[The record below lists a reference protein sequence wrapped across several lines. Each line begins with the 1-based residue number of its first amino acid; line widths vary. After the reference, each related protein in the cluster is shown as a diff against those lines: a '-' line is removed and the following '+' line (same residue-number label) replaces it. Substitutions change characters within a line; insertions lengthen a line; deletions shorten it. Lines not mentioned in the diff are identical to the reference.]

1 MDTYIEKNKIIG
13 MIKAT
18 PLVEGHEEACR
29 MTLKMACEVLEG
41 ELDTALTQTA
51 EKARVEGEERFG
63 KILSEIES
71 SLKTS
76 NGGKEEIEGIIWIA
90 HEALSASPTK
100 N

>member
-18 PLVEGHEEACR
+18 PLVEGHEDACR

-41 ELDTALTQTA
+41 ELDTALTQSA
-51 EKARVEGEERFG
+51 DQARAEGEEKLRQALQIICDMCDGNVPEQEQIWRFAYG
-63 KILSEIES
+63 EL
-71 SLKTS
+71 
-76 NGGKEEIEGIIWIA
+76 
-90 HEALSASPTK
+90 EALSANTK